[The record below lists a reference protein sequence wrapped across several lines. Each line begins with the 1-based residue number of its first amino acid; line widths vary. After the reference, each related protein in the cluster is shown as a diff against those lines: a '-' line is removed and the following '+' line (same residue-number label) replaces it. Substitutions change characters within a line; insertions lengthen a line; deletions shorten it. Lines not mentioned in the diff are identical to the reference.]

1 MSAHDYDGLETEFR
15 MYFYHFLRHSFVE
28 NMYIIWGYMYVCMC
42 IYIYIYIYIH
52 LGGSEC
58 QESACNAGDP
68 GLILGLGRSPGEGM
82 ATHYNILPWRIP
94 WTEEY
99 SML

>member
-28 NMYIIWGYMYVCMC
+28 NMYIIWGY
-42 IYIYIYIYIH
+42 IYIYIY
-52 LGGSEC
+52 LGGSEG